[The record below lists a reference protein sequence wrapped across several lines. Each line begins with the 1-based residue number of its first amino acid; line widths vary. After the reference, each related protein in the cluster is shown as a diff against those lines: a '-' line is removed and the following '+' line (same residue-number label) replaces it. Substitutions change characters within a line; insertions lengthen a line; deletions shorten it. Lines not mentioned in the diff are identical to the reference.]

1 MNWFYNMTL
10 KAKLMTGFITVAVI
24 ASLIGLIGIREI
36 REIDNAD
43 TTLYEKAAVPM
54 GELADFAIAFQQ
66 IKVNV
71 REILMAPSV
80 EEKRRY
86 VERIKELRVSLNE
99 KADAF
104 EKTIISEEGRRLFDD
119 FKTARKAF
127 GADLDRM
134 IELSL
139 QNRNAEALELL
150 RGAADRSAREEQGA
164 IDKLMDAKVDQAKLI
179 SDNNTSIAVRA
190 SRFMVAFMFV
200 GTLLA
205 VGLGIAI
212 TRFVLG
218 QLGGDPSRVAEIA
231 NRVAAGDMS
240 LEIDLEGK
248 KGDCVMA
255 AMARMVDSIKA
266 LVADAALLSDA
277 AIAGRLATRA
287 DAGRHRGDFQKIIAG
302 FNDTL
307 DAVIGPLNVAA
318 EYVDRIGKGDIPPRI
333 TDSYSGDFNEIKVN
347 LNLCIDG
354 LQGLVESNQVLQRMA
369 LNDYSMS
376 VEGSYQGIFAEVA
389 AATNAAKDRVMS
401 ARDIA
406 QHIAVGEFLGDL
418 EALKKVGKRCEND
431 TLIPAFI
438 TMMEAIE
445 ALVNDATMLSRAA
458 VEGNLATR
466 ADETRH
472 HGDFRKIIA
481 GVNDTMDAVVG
492 PLNVAAEYVDR
503 IGKGDIPP
511 RITDS
516 YSGDF
521 NEIKVNLNLCI
532 DGLQGLVEA
541 NQVLQAVAQNDY
553 TQRVEGSY
561 QGIYA
566 EVAAATNATIG
577 RVTSVLGI
585 CQHIAEGEFRE
596 DLETLKTIGKR
607 CENDTLMPAL
617 ITMMEAIDA
626 LVNDATMLSR
636 AAVEGR
642 LDSRADETLHHGD
655 FRKIIAGVNATMDTV
670 VDKVMWYES
679 IIDAVPFPIH
689 VIDMDMNWV
698 MLNKAFEKLMVEN
711 GIVPDRRA
719 AVGKPC
725 CSAAANI
732 CNTEKCGIRQL
743 QRGIGES
750 YFDWHGS
757 QCKQDTS
764 YILNKKGEKIGY
776 VEVVADLTP
785 ILRNRDYTNCEIE
798 RMAANLTKLSAGN
811 LNLDLNVSEADQH
824 TAATREGFVKINE
837 SLTKVKDAVGSMIA
851 DTNMLVTATL
861 EGRLSTRADA
871 GKHQGDFQKVVA
883 GINDTLDA
891 VVTPLKM
898 ATGYIAQIGRGDIP
912 PLITDSY
919 NGEFNLIKDNL
930 NNCIEAIENQAE
942 AARRIGQGDL
952 TVQVTVRS
960 DNDVLS
966 KGLSNVIS
974 VLQNLQLELKRLT
987 EASKD
992 GLLSERGN
1000 ADQFQGTYGDVIG
1013 GINEMLD
1020 AILLPIGEG
1029 NRILRQIRG
1038 GDLREKV
1045 EIDCSGDHQK
1055 MKEAING
1062 VHDWLV
1068 GLVDYVTK
1076 IANGDLTAE
1085 VAKASEND
1093 QIHEWLV
1100 LVKNNIASLVS
1111 DAHMLSQAAI
1121 AGRLATR
1128 ADATK
1133 HHGDYRKII
1142 EGVNETLDAVIG
1154 PLNVAADYVARI
1166 SRGDMPSILTETY
1179 NGDFNGIKNSLN
1191 VLIDAIN
1198 NITANAKQVAQG
1210 NLMVDLKKRCEGDE
1224 LMESLSSMVGKLREV
1239 VMEVQSAADN
1249 VASGGQQMSAT
1260 AQQMSQGASEQ
1271 AASAEEVSSSM
1282 EEMAS
1287 SIRQN
1292 TDNALQTEKIA
1303 IKSAAEAREGGKAVA
1318 ETVAAMKEIAT
1329 KISIV
1334 EEIARQTNLLALNAA
1349 IEAARAGEHG
1359 KGFAVVA
1366 SEVRK
1371 LAERS
1376 HTAAGEISQLS
1387 ISSVAVA
1394 EQAGEMLGRM
1404 LPEIQRTA
1412 ELVQEISAS
1421 SREQDSGAEQIN
1433 KAIQQLDQVIQQ
1445 NASASEQM
1453 ASTTEE
1459 LSSQAEQLKSTIAF
1473 FRLDNRKQKALP
1485 GPRQG
1490 APRQIAAGP
1499 VRPAIA
1505 MRASTQNDKT
1515 LGRTQGEGV
1524 HLHLDHE
1531 DADAMDSEFEMF

>member
-24 ASLIGLIGIREI
+24 ASLIGLIGIKEI
-36 REIDNAD
+36 RKINSAD

-71 REILMAPSV
+71 REILMASSV

-150 RGAADRSAREEQGA
+150 RGAADRSSGAEQGA
-164 IDKLMDAKVDQAKLI
+164 IEKLMDAKIKQAKLI
-179 SDNNTSIAVRA
+179 ADDNAAISSSA
-190 SRFMVAFMFV
+190 SRSMMALMFV
-200 GTLLA
+200 GALLA

-255 AMARMVDSIKA
+255 AMARMVASIKA

-302 FNDTL
+302 FNDTM

-354 LQGLVESNQVLQRMA
+354 LQGLVESNKVLQRMA

-389 AATNAAKDRVMS
+389 AATNAAKDRVMR

-406 QHIAVGEFLGDL
+406 QHIAVGEFREDL

-466 ADETRH
+466 ADEMRH

-521 NEIKVNLNLCI
+521 NEIKVNLNQCI

-541 NQVLQAVAQNDY
+541 NLVLQRVAQNDY

-596 DLETLKTIGKR
+596 DLATLKTIGKR
-607 CENDTLMPAL
+607 CENDTLMPAF
-617 ITMMEAIDA
+617 ITMMEAIEA

-636 AAVEGR
+636 AAVEGN
-642 LDSRADETLHHGD
+642 LATRADETRHQGD
-655 FRKIIAGVNATMDTV
+655 YRKIIAGVNATMDTV

-689 VIDMDMNWV
+689 VTDMDMNWT
-698 MLNKAFEKLMVEN
+698 MLNKAFEKLLVEA
-711 GIVPDRRA
+711 GQITDRTSFI
-719 AVGKPC
+719 GKPC
-725 CSAAANI
+725 SHAGANI

-750 YFDWHGS
+750 FFDWHGS

-764 YILNKKGEKIGY
+764 YLLNKAGERVGY
-776 VEVVADLTP
+776 VEVVTDLTP
-785 ILRNRDYTNCEIE
+785 ILRNRDYTRAEVD
-798 RMAANLTKLSAGN
+798 RMAENLSRLSVGD
-811 LNLDLNVSEADQH
+811 LDLDLNVSEADRY
-824 TAATREGFVKINE
+824 TEATREDFLKINDN
-837 SLTKVKDAVGSMIA
+837 LAKVKDAVGSMIA

-871 GKHQGDFQKVVA
+871 AKHPGDFQKVVA
-883 GINDTLDA
+883 GI
-891 VVTPLKM
+891 
-898 ATGYIAQIGRGDIP
+898 
-912 PLITDSY
+912 
-919 NGEFNLIKDNL
+919 
-930 NNCIEAIENQAE
+930 
-942 AARRIGQGDL
+942 
-952 TVQVTVRS
+952 
-960 DNDVLS
+960 
-966 KGLSNVIS
+966 
-974 VLQNLQLELKRLT
+974 
-987 EASKD
+987 
-992 GLLSERGN
+992 
-1000 ADQFQGTYGDVIG
+1000 
-1013 GINEMLD
+1013 
-1020 AILLPIGEG
+1020 
-1029 NRILRQIRG
+1029 
-1038 GDLREKV
+1038 
-1045 EIDCSGDHQK
+1045 
-1055 MKEAING
+1055 
-1062 VHDWLV
+1062 
-1068 GLVDYVTK
+1068 
-1076 IANGDLTAE
+1076 
-1085 VAKASEND
+1085 
-1093 QIHEWLV
+1093 
-1100 LVKNNIASLVS
+1100 
-1111 DAHMLSQAAI
+1111 
-1121 AGRLATR
+1121 
-1128 ADATK
+1128 
-1133 HHGDYRKII
+1133 
-1142 EGVNETLDAVIG
+1142 NETLDAVIG
-1154 PLNVAADYVARI
+1154 PLNIAADYVARI
-1166 SRGDMPSILTETY
+1166 STGDMPSIITETY
-1179 NGDFNGIKNSLN
+1179 KGDFNDIKNNLN

-1210 NLMVDLKKRCEGDE
+1210 NLMVEMKKRSENDE
-1224 LMESLSSMVGKLREV
+1224 LMESLASMVEKLREV

-1287 SIRQN
+1287 SIRHN

-1303 IKSAAEAREGGKAVA
+1303 VKSAADAREGGKAVA

-1421 SREQDSGAEQIN
+1421 SREQDSGADQIN

-1459 LSSQAEQLKSTIAF
+1459 LSSQAEQLKATIAF
-1473 FRLDNRKQKALP
+1473 FRLDNRRQKALP

-1505 MRASTQNDKT
+1505 MRASTQNGKT
-1515 LGRTQGEGV
+1515 PGRTQVEGV

-1531 DADAMDSEFEMF
+1531 GADAMDSEFERF